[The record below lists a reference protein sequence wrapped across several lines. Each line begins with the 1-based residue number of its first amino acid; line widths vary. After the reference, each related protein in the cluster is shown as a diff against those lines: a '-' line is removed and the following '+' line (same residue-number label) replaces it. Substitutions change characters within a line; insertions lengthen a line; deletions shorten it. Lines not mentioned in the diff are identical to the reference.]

1 MFDRPG
7 WYFGRPVWQD
17 GFVLED
23 DPRQAAN
30 YETAPRLLAANL
42 ERLANE
48 LATIR
53 ASVVSG
59 HRRYHTYTMSQ
70 ADRFAY

>member
-1 MFDRPG
+1 M
-7 WYFGRPVWQD
+7 
-17 GFVLED
+17 LED

-30 YETAPRLLAANL
+30 YETAPRLLAANP

-53 ASVVSG
+53 AWVASG
-59 HRRYHTYTMSQ
+59 HRHYHTYKMSQ
-70 ADRFAY
+70 AGRFAC